1 MFVPDGLGELLGG
14 AATLAALLQSVLELV
29 QPAFA
34 VGDLAFE
41 GLLIGDEDLSELLGG
56 RGVLEAADVNVF
68 GLGDQADGGLHPC
81 VLAFQ
86 LTHSGVEDPVV
97 CAETVPDEV
106 AVVIAAEPVDA
117 EDRRG
122 LWRLVGQVQ
131 PLLRVV
137 ADIERDEGAVRHGIV
152 ARFLAD
158 CGCGWL
164 AELAQG
170 VVDGLV
176 PGAGAADERM
186 QLA

>member
-14 AATLAALLQSVLELV
+14 AATLAALLQSVLKLV

-34 VGDLAFE
+34 VGNLAFE

-117 EDRRG
+117 EDRWG
-122 LWRLVGQVQ
+122 LWRLVGEVQ
-131 PLLRVV
+131 PLLSVV
-137 ADIERDEGAVRHGIV
+137 ADIEGDEGTVRHGVV
-152 ARFLAD
+152 ARLLAD
-158 CGCGWL
+158 CGRGWL
-164 AELAQG
+164 AELAQR

-186 QLA
+186 